1 MRLAKYFKDQ
11 LAQKGKTKF
20 PIIEID
26 EKSIKNF
33 KQIITEL
40 IKKEYEKCD
49 DYFEIMN
56 KNNNELN
63 EMVWFKEFFW
73 FKEISFFS
81 VFYE

>member
-11 LAQKGKTKF
+11 LAQKGKTEF

-33 KQIITEL
+33 KLTITEL

-56 KNNNELN
+56 KNYNELN
-63 EMVWFKEFFW
+63 EMVWFKY
-73 FKEISFFS
+73 
-81 VFYE
+81 FY